1 MREILGWCGL
11 AVVLGTASWALWR
24 PEGPLLH
31 GVIALALLSLLSRR
45 AGTSALALLSAS
57 FLLGAAVPARQP
69 APPAPGAWS
78 VVAGEVV
85 ATSGWRARLRT
96 ADGTWSLRF
105 GEAAPPRGTR
115 LAAWVQP
122 SRRESLLP
130 GEPDRSAA
138 LRLGGQRPA
147 RVRRWVRL
155 GGPAPPVAPGPWS
168 LAEHGGLLRALAT
181 GDRAGVSEEE
191 ERLLRR
197 TGTRHLLAISGL
209 HLGLLAGG
217 AAWLAR
223 ALGRVLLSGRWPGL
237 VGPLAGLVAV
247 GACLAFAERVGWPVS
262 ARRASVMVCAAA
274 ALLVLGRRPRAWSV
288 LGLAAGGVA
297 LVDPAQVLGA
307 SFHLS
312 FGAVAGILAVVPR
325 LERWLPPD
333 LPWLLR
339 AVLGSLLASAGATL
353 GTLPATALWFQELA
367 PWGLVANAFAIPLV
381 AGVGVPAAL
390 SAAALPGAAGRLALA
405 LGDAALGLTL
415 EGLALLPAEL
425 WHPAV
430 GPLGAAGLALCLCL
444 RRQEL
449 SGLCAVGLLLG
460 LRVVPSTLEL
470 TVLDVGQG
478 DAALVRGPGGG
489 AWLVD
494 GGPDREAVLRWLRR
508 EGLRELDAVVLS
520 HPHADHLG
528 GLEAVL
534 RELEVAE
541 LWVPR
546 PPRAGEARYLA
557 LWQAAFA
564 RGVVVRTPEEL
575 RWRVAPSGLAWQA
588 LHPLDGWR
596 ARGRDAVNEESLVL
610 VARLG
615 RRSVLFAGDIEEDAE
630 AALRGRLPRVDLL
643 KVAHHGSRSSSSW
656 AWLAEVRPWMGIVSA
671 GRNNR
676 FGHPSPDVL
685 ARWAGRRLI
694 RTDRLGTVRL
704 RLEGR
709 AWRAR
714 RSGPLGTWRY
724 LTGSPWRPRSPGPDP
739 PAPAGLAS
747 RR

>member
-11 AVVLGTASWALWR
+11 AVVLGTASWELWR
-24 PEGPLLH
+24 PVGPLLP
-31 GVIALALLSLLSRR
+31 GVAALSLLGLLCRR
-45 AGTSALALLSAS
+45 ASVSALALVAAS
-57 FLLGAAVPARQP
+57 FLLGAAVPGRAP
-69 APPAPGAWS
+69 APPPPGEWTA
-78 VVAGEVV
+78 VQGEVV
-85 ATSGWRARLRT
+85 ASAGWRARVAT
-96 ADGTWSLRF
+96 HDGSWSLQF
-105 GEAAPPRGTR
+105 PEPAPSRGTR
-115 LAAWVQP
+115 LAAWVRP
-122 SRRESLLP
+122 ARVEGLLP
-130 GEPDRSAA
+130 GEPDRAGA
-138 LRLGGQRPA
+138 LRLGGLRPA

-155 GGPAPPVAPGPWS
+155 GGPAPPEDPGSWS
-168 LAEHGGLLRALAT
+168 LVERGGLLRALAT

-223 ALGRVLLSGRWPGL
+223 ALGRVLLSARWPGL

-247 GACLAFAERVGWPVS
+247 VACLAFAERVGWPVS

-274 ALLVLGRRPRAWSV
+274 ALLVLGRRPRPWSV
-288 LGLAAGGVA
+288 LGLAAGGLA
-297 LVDPAQVLGA
+297 LVDPSQVAGA
-307 SFHLS
+307 GFHLS

-339 AVLGSLLASAGATL
+339 AGLGSLLASVGATL

-367 PWGLVANAFAIPLV
+367 PWGLVANLFAIPLV
-381 AGVGVPAAL
+381 AGVAVPAAL
-390 SAAALPGAAGRLALA
+390 AAAALPGAPGLLALA

-415 EGLALLPAEL
+415 AGLELLPAEV
-425 WHPAV
+425 WRPAV
-430 GPLGAAGLALCLCL
+430 GPLGALALAACLLLRREALGGLLAVGLALSL
-444 RRQEL
+444 R
-449 SGLCAVGLLLG
+449 AV
-460 LRVVPSTLEL
+460 PCTLEL

-478 DAALVRGPGGG
+478 DASLVSGPGGR

-494 GGPDREAVLRWLRR
+494 GGPDGDAVLRWLRR
-508 EGLRELDAVVLS
+508 EGRRELEAVVLS

-528 GLEAVL
+528 GLEAVIS
-534 RELEVAE
+534 ELEVGE

-546 PPRAGEARYLA
+546 PPRRGEARYLA

-564 RGVVVRTPEEL
+564 RGVQVRTAEEL

-596 ARGRDAVNEESLVL
+596 ARGSDAVNEESLVL
-610 VARLG
+610 VVRLG
-615 RRSVLFAGDIEEDAE
+615 SRSAMFTGDIEEDAE

-643 KVAHHGSRSSSSW
+643 KIAHHGSRSSSSA
-656 AWLAEVRPWMGIVSA
+656 AWLAEVRPWLAIVSA
-671 GRNNR
+671 GRENR

-685 ARWAGRRLI
+685 GRLAGRRVI
-694 RTDRLGTVRL
+694 RTDLHGTIRLSS
-704 RLEGR
+704 EGR

-714 RSGPLGTWRY
+714 RSGSLGAWWPWSP
-724 LTGSPWRPRSPGPDP
+724 SPWRPRSPGPGP
-739 PAPAGLAS
+739 PGGSGLAA